1 MKRLTWLTITFS
13 LAAANL
19 AAQPSTDAPLRNLEL
34 PVFNEFGNR
43 IWHLRAASARFL
55 TEKADQI
62 ELATVHL
69 RILTGDADGTL
80 DAELFAPVALVDL
93 SDKNNRTV
101 SGKGQ
106 LHVIGR
112 GMELFGNDWICY
124 AATKSIVVERD
135 VVITFTASL
144 GNILR

>member
-1 MKRLTWLTITFS
+1 MKKLHWITCALS
-13 LAAANL
+13 LLASNL
-19 AAQPSTDAPLRNLEL
+19 AAQSVTDAPLLDLEL

-43 IWHLRAASARFL
+43 IWYLRAASARFL
-55 TEKADQI
+55 SEKAERI

-80 DAELFAPVALVDL
+80 DAELFAPVAVW
-93 SDKNNRTV
+93 DKPTRTV
-101 SGKGQ
+101 SGQGQ

-112 GMELFGNDWICY
+112 GVELFGNDWICY
-124 AATKSIVVERD
+124 ADTKSIVVEHD

-144 GNILR
+144 GNILQ